1 MSMAHGSA
9 VEKNISAFLD
19 YFLKRVLSM
28 QIENWQRP
36 RDHELILVLQRHNEY
51 RSFNA
56 LIEFIVPCNI
66 TWLLDKILSLS
77 INGLLFTK

>member
-1 MSMAHGSA
+1 MAHGSA

-36 RDHELILVLQRHNEY
+36 RDHELI
-51 RSFNA
+51 
-56 LIEFIVPCNI
+56 
-66 TWLLDKILSLS
+66 
-77 INGLLFTK
+77 